1 MELAREN
8 IEMALQRK
16 NIQTASI
23 GFKVGETRDI
33 GGKTGLKRGKTCG
46 MDSKVGTLEE
56 MLPGQAWC
64 VRIRSIVRESVH
76 AGAYEAD
83 RGIQMC
89 CSGDIL

>member
-1 MELAREN
+1 MGKIFKRLQLSSKSEKRETLAG
-8 IEMALQRK
+8 K
-16 NIQTASI
+16 N
-23 GFKVGETRDI
+23 
-33 GGKTGLKRGKTCG
+33 KTGLKRGKTCG

-56 MLPGQAWC
+56 MLRGQAWC